1 MAANT
6 GEDHVDDPAIQQTP
20 IPLIEGTT
28 PGAGEDEII
37 QTNNPEIINPTPETN
52 NMEVHHHTHADH
64 GKKNWKSYL
73 WEFLMLF
80 LAVFCGFLAE
90 YQLEHKIEKDRAAEL
105 AESFY
110 AELKI
115 DSAAVKSTIRFSYTK
130 VSAIQYLVNYF
141 RDSSFKNISKEFAYN
156 YGMGLLVNR
165 PAVFEPRGAILEL
178 LINSGSLRYFKSKD
192 LQKMTIDLSIAL
204 KEIKARNERLNQYVA
219 ENIDPF
225 IIKHNDEQWYHQVVL
240 QFKGGFR
247 QYLNSNVLIPFHF
260 NNAEK
265 LDKVEDINRIG
276 FFSAILGQNVGF
288 YYQKYDSLNA
298 KLISELKIEYRL
310 D

>member
-1 MAANT
+1 MAET
-6 GEDHVDDPAIQQTP
+6 SGEDHVDDPEIFPTP
-20 IPLIEGTT
+20 IPIAG
-28 PGAGEDEII
+28 GAEQSPDEEEII
-37 QTNNPEIINPTPETN
+37 ATNNTETTNPTPETN
-52 NMEVHHHTHADH
+52 NMEVHHHTHAGH
-64 GKKNWKSYL
+64 GKKSWKDYI

-204 KEIKARNERLNQYVA
+204 KEIKARNERLNQSIRPRNPN
-219 ENIDPF
+219 E
-225 IIKHNDEQWYHQVVL
+225 
-240 QFKGGFR
+240 R
-247 QYLNSNVLIPFHF
+247 
-260 NNAEK
+260 
-265 LDKVEDINRIG
+265 RT
-276 FFSAILGQNVGF
+276 
-288 YYQKYDSLNA
+288 YQMRKP
-298 KLISELKIEYRL
+298 
-310 D
+310 